1 MSNERCFVFRVN
13 YSDSFELIHSELT
26 KGILRQGWGA
36 KGMRIDAPVEHFISA
51 WKDHWPDDFS
61 GDSSEA
67 RSMKRKYNN
76 LHIMTEIQVGDLIII
91 PKLSME
97 HDYVDRFFTIARCD
111 MTYDFSLPEGYD
123 DFGHFLVVTPLISCP
138 YDYDDSSQ
146 TICAKFNAYRS
157 AVNHV
162 YNADFC
168 NAVDELLEKKD
179 KVETFFEAGRGDY
192 LKMLSD
198 STRADR
204 NSYLNKIVEKM
215 QKWPN
220 KTFENIIKLLF
231 QSNGY
236 IKTGGNSFD
245 REGGDIDIILSPYN
259 DKSLLN
265 DIYELTDNNAV
276 PDIHIQAKKK
286 TGDDFDDIKGV
297 EQLLKKEEDAGE
309 KNILI
314 VINLTDKFSEKAKQ
328 LADVNDVILLNGT
341 QFASLLVRYGLDVQ
355 I

>member
-123 DFGHFLVVTPLISCP
+123 DFGVRAGVLNQADVSEGVDLVDQVEVCFLGHLLGLGFETLRFLVLLVQGLFTGLQVIQFFVKCLFALVHPALKPRNLVAAVTNFFT
-138 YDYDDSSQ
+138 Q
-146 TICAKFNAYRS
+146 AAKLRCGG
-157 AVNHV
+157 H
-162 YNADFC
+162 
-168 NAVDELLEKKD
+168 ELL
-179 KVETFFEAGRGDY
+179 Y
-192 LKMLSD
+192 
-198 STRADR
+198 
-204 NSYLNKIVEKM
+204 
-215 QKWPN
+215 
-220 KTFENIIKLLF
+220 
-231 QSNGY
+231 
-236 IKTGGNSFD
+236 
-245 REGGDIDIILSPYN
+245 
-259 DKSLLN
+259 
-265 DIYELTDNNAV
+265 
-276 PDIHIQAKKK
+276 QAP
-286 TGDDFDDIKGV
+286 TSSG
-297 EQLLKKEEDAGE
+297 
-309 KNILI
+309 
-314 VINLTDKFSEKAKQ
+314 
-328 LADVNDVILLNGT
+328 
-341 QFASLLVRYGLDVQ
+341 
-355 I
+355 